1 MFAVKR
7 GGSLSAKA
15 TIEEFF
21 ARHDTAKL
29 SNGSVGRLLD
39 QYEGMEDALFTSLEV
54 KYGAPMPK
62 ERSPVVGEAL
72 EALRDRLVKYYG
84 KHNRAQVGQ
93 VDEVLKLYKGL
104 ERCIF
109 PELDQKYGTEE
120 ATPDEMEY
128 FLEEEGIEKSEHRI
142 RLEKFLRQHAPLRLK
157 EVPKLLVQ
165 VSQARHSLAYAPS
178 NSPAGSSYPSLCH
191 VIRNPSVQRC
201 RRQPLHGT

>member
-1 MFAVKR
+1 MSWLFGKKADEQGVFAVKR

-21 ARHDTAKL
+21 ARHDTDKL

-62 ERSPVVGEAL
+62 DRDPLSDEEI
-72 EALRDRLVKYYG
+72 EALRNRLVKYYG
-84 KHNRAQVGQ
+84 QHNRAQMSQ
-93 VDEVLKLYKGL
+93 IDEVLKLYKGL

-128 FLEEEGIEKSEHRI
+128 FLEEEGIAKSEHRI
-142 RLEKFLRQHAPLRLK
+142 RLEKFLRQNAPLRLK

-165 VSQARHSLAYAPS
+165 VNNNLHDSSPRHHP
-178 NSPAGSSYPSLCH
+178 PCT
-191 VIRNPSVQRC
+191 R
-201 RRQPLHGT
+201 